1 MWKAARQRSRR
12 SAGGLF
18 PADVIGIDE
27 PGYPA
32 NLRSIP
38 FPPKVLWVRG
48 ALPPVG
54 AVAIVG
60 TRHPTRFGRSVAHAA
75 ACSAVAAGLAVI
87 SGLAAGID
95 TVAHESALAAG
106 GRTWAVLGS
115 GVDVPTPVSNAVLA
129 EEIVASGGGLLAEV
143 PPGTPVGR
151 RHLVARDRIQSGLSL
166 AVVICQCEISSG
178 AMHTARFAA
187 IQGRLLV
194 VVRPR
199 GPGRAVTACTGNVA
213 LADPNGCDPALLSAT
228 GKTAELI
235 RARRPMADVVIDSRD
250 ELAELL
256 ERLQPG

>member
-1 MWKAARQRSRR
+1 
-12 SAGGLF
+12 LF

-228 GKTAELI
+228 GKTA
-235 RARRPMADVVIDSRD
+235 DVVIDSRD